1 MLSSDGPTV
10 IVKMKIDDLPLTF
23 LLTNEQVKQLNSLPY
38 KIVEDHVQVLKHN
51 CHFYHLN
58 PDLVYNVDEIILC
71 PVCAIDP
78 MMKSQE
84 SIAAG
89 NDYG

>member
-1 MLSSDGPTV
+1 M
-10 IVKMKIDDLPLTF
+10 
-23 LLTNEQVKQLNSLPY
+23 
-38 KIVEDHVQVLKHN
+38 LKHN
-51 CHFYHLN
+51 GHFYHLN
-58 PDLVYNVDEIILC
+58 TDLVFDVDEMVLC

-89 NDYG
+89 NGYG

>member
-1 MLSSDGPTV
+1 
-10 IVKMKIDDLPLTF
+10 MKIDDLPSTF
-23 LLTNEQVKQLNSLPY
+23 LLTDKQVKRLNSLPY

-51 CHFYHLN
+51 GHFYHLN
-58 PDLVYNVDEIILC
+58 LDLVYDVDEIVLC
-71 PVCAIDP
+71 PVCAINP